1 LKQLIQFPL
10 IFTLQRMLW
19 PSFHAQNIPPTPPI
33 KKSNQMKIQHKKKQG
48 CSHLFIFSSHTKERW
63 FIISKHWKIL
73 SNFCLKWKEAKK
85 VWMKNSLKFDMY
97 FRMLCFE
104 TFAFFSKKKILMHE
118 CMRCILLLSLMFI
131 YNSSW
136 KELVKMALASKTF
149 VFNKD

>member
-1 LKQLIQFPL
+1 
-10 IFTLQRMLW
+10 
-19 PSFHAQNIPPTPPI
+19 
-33 KKSNQMKIQHKKKQG
+33 MKG
-48 CSHLFIFSSHTKERW
+48 
-63 FIISKHWKIL
+63 SKM
-73 SNFCLKWKEAKK
+73 

-104 TFAFFSKKKILMHE
+104 TFAFFSKKKPFLVHE

-149 VFNKD
+149 VFNKDLTFPGGRVTFRNLTYYPTNKTPSKIKRTKNHQQPINQQ